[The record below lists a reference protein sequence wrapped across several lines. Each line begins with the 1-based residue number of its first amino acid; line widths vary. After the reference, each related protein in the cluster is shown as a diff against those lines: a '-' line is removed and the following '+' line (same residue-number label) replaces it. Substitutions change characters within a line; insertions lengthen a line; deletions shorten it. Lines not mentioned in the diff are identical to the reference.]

1 MQLKAIQK
9 PSKYDLGTDFIPLP
23 IEVFGFGVP
32 DLCEPLWFGGNT
44 RGSPNL
50 R

>member
-1 MQLKAIQK
+1 ML
-9 PSKYDLGTDFIPLP
+9 YLGTDFIPLP